1 MTSTGLELQ
10 LDGLVGP
17 THHFGGLS
25 FGNLASMR
33 HAGWQSRPRQA
44 ARQGLAKMR
53 QVLALGVP
61 QAVLP
66 PLLRPEVG
74 LLRQVGFR
82 GSDAAVLTQA
92 AASAPYLLRLAMSS
106 AFMWTANVATVIP
119 SSDSVD
125 GRCHVVVANLVAT
138 PHRALEGSARAAAP
152 QSRAERR
159 RRGQSLPVGGQSY
172 RPGVASLRLWPCP

>member
-25 FGNLASMR
+25 VGNLASMR

-44 ARQGLAKMR
+44 ALQGLAKMR

-66 PLLRPEVG
+66 PSPDLRSGGCVRLVFVG
-74 LLRQVGFR
+74 
-82 GSDAAVLTQA
+82 
-92 AASAPYLLRLAMSS
+92 
-106 AFMWTANVATVIP
+106 
-119 SSDSVD
+119 
-125 GRCHVVVANLVAT
+125 AT
-138 PHRALEGSARAAAP
+138 PR
-152 QSRAERR
+152 
-159 RRGQSLPVGGQSY
+159 
-172 RPGVASLRLWPCP
+172 C